1 MREFCCGLR
10 CVGTKFFAWCDNN
23 CEFNFC
29 TIDAR
34 PYENNVWGLSTYII
48 SDAREKYIF
57 SLPTKNPIL
66 LLSNTCQH
74 ENNGNVS
81 GEERER
87 AHLFSQIEIEE
98 HMNRYELNIRVHRSF
113 TYTILRS
120 PCEFCSLALLCLCV
134 SIASSNK
141 LSLSADGIASYR
153 FAFQNYFNRFGISD
167 FFSAYAIRSSISI
180 MAHIQHKEW
189 ILKWWL
195 L

>member
-1 MREFCCGLR
+1 MFEVWVHTSSATRAKNIFLVCRQKTQYYYYQIHVSMRITVTWVAKRG
-10 CVGTKFFAWCDNN
+10 
-23 CEFNFC
+23 
-29 TIDAR
+29 
-34 PYENNVWGLSTYII
+34 
-48 SDAREKYIF
+48 RE
-57 SLPTKNPIL
+57 
-66 LLSNTCQH
+66 H
-74 ENNGNVS
+74 V
-81 GEERER
+81 
-87 AHLFSQIEIEE
+87 FSQIEIEE

-120 PCEFCSLALLCLCV
+120 RCEFCSLALLCLCV